1 MRVGIV
7 LNRPHPR
14 LRTLGKRALTRGYE
28 LARGRGPAGDMVL
41 PEFDGFAG
49 LLDADP
55 LVLGSD
61 SPLDPRALARCD
73 VVLWEW
79 GWTAGPPARAL
90 EIRRRCEVPLVM
102 FPGPLDRFWRELDP
116 RDLPVHWEALRAT
129 DAIGVMLRDTAG
141 FYAALAPGAHVFHLP
156 VPVDVERFAGLAL
169 APAARTDGP
178 VLLTAPTRFCGPAS
192 QLPITTFL
200 ALAEL
205 RRRHPRLEGLCFC
218 YDDEERRQTE
228 AMVERLGLAGAVEVR
243 SFVRPLGRFLDLV
256 KHCRLG
262 ISLPHAMIQGR
273 TALVCAALGIPLVVS
288 DDIETHRALYPQ
300 TSVRW
305 YDVAGAAALAARLL
319 DDPAFAAGV
328 RDTASAAVEY
338 YTPGRARARLA
349 AAVETVRGRRAVREG
364 A

>member
-14 LRTLGKRALTRGYE
+14 LRTLGKRALTAGYE
-28 LARGRGPAGDMVL
+28 LARGRGTGGDMVL
-41 PEFDGFAG
+41 PEFDGFAW
-49 LLDADP
+49 LLDGDP

-61 SPLDPRALARCD
+61 SPLDSRALARCD
-73 VVLWEW
+73 
-79 GWTAGPPARAL
+79 
-90 EIRRRCEVPLVM
+90 VPLVM

-116 RDLPVHWEALRAT
+116 RDLPVHWEALRAS

-169 APAARTDGP
+169 AAAARTDGP

-200 ALAEL
+200 AFAEL
-205 RRRHPRLEGLCFC
+205 RRRHPRLDGLCFC

-288 DDIETHRALYPQ
+288 DDVETHRALYPQ

-319 DDPAFAAGV
+319 DDTAFAAGV

-349 AAVETVRGRRAVREG
+349 AAVEAVRGGRAVREG